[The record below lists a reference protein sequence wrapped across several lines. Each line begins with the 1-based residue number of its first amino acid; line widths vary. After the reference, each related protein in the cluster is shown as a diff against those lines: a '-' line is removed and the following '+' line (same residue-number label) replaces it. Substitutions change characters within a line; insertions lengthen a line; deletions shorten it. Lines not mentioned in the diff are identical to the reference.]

1 MVSYNFKDL
10 QFCEDFDKLSTD
22 SPEYVDYVG
31 MRKGMEG
38 SECSECPSSLVNK
51 CKCYDQVE
59 KGTDTGTINEVFCA
73 QEIDGVRYACPEKCC
88 GASGCPEPRRTQPPE
103 DTTTEPSGSGSGSG
117 SGEPTTPKLALAW
130 WKILLI
136 VLGLLAFVGILV
148 FLVFFRKKQA

>member
-31 MRKGMEG
+31 MRKGMAG
-38 SECSECPSSLVNK
+38 SECSECPPSLVNK

-73 QEIDGVRYACPEKCC
+73 QEIDGVRFACPEKCC

-103 DTTTEPSGSGSGSG
+103 DTTTESGEPSGSVSGG
-117 SGEPTTPKLALAW
+117 PTTPKLALAW

-136 VLGLLAFVGILV
+136 ALGSLAFVGILV